1 MCASN
6 LGALEETPRE
16 AFLCSD
22 GTAATVPAP
31 RKNLFSLY
39 SASLPELPGYLP
51 SLQSV
56 PESPGGYVRCTVLS
70 DYDDVLPAAAAM
82 FHEEVGIEP
91 IARYGSNYR
100 NRVRSMVSEGKNVIV
115 TNDLGVVV
123 FKADLGISHL
133 DAAQIQGVWV
143 HPDYRGLGLAAP
155 FLAAA
160 CELFRERHP
169 HLSLYVNNYNDRALS
184 LYQRTG
190 WEDIGQYSTI
200 ILTR

>member
-1 MCASN
+1 MEIRVFRQDDF
-6 LGALEETPRE
+6 EEVITLWERCDLLRPWNDPEMDIERKLNHDPDL
-16 AFLCSD
+16 FLVAEV
-22 GTAATVPAP
+22 GGEVV
-31 RKNLFSLY
+31 
-39 SASLPELPGYLP
+39 G
-51 SLQSV
+51 SV
-56 PESPGGYVRCTVLS
+56 MGGYDGHR
-70 DYDDVLPAAAAM
+70 
-82 FHEEVGIEP
+82 
-91 IARYGSNYR
+91 GSAYY
-100 NRVRSMVSEGKNVIV
+100 
-115 TNDLGVVV
+115 LG
-123 FKADLGISHL
+123 
-133 DAAQIQGVWV
+133 V